1 MLLSVIDLIAF
12 LCLAVQFVIA
22 GYFLY
27 LVYWSIELPPA
38 DGTVPAL
45 PDELPRV
52 LVQIPVYN
60 EPLVIDRVLG
70 AAAALDW
77 PRDRLVVQ
85 LLDDSTDITSDIAV
99 HAVARLRRDGVDVAH
114 IRRDDRSGFKA
125 GALAEGLKLCD
136 APYVAVFDA
145 DFVPEPGWLRGAMAA
160 LLAEPRAA
168 FVQTRI
174 EWGNGEKNW
183 LTRAQRLMQDAH
195 FAVEQDIR
203 ARRGVPFQ
211 FNGTGG
217 IWRRAAVEEAGGWSH
232 DTLSED
238 LDLVLRTS
246 LKGWHGVFLMEP
258 HVVGELPA
266 KLDDFSAQQSRWS
279 KGFMQVARK
288 LLGPIWR
295 SEWSDEAKFM
305 TTVALGQQLIFPV
318 LAVGIVALVAVGDRP
333 WLFAGLLPLPAV
345 AVVHRHAGGAVRH
358 DLRRLAPAE
367 ARRPGALPR
376 HGGQRAGADR
386 LSCRRQRRPD
396 RRRRVRAQ
404 DRVQPHAQGGD
415 VMAIVATLALL
426 LAAIFAVCCV
436 LLAAFV
442 GSLLYMVILHHRL
455 KERGLRRE
463 EELLATP
470 LPHDAELPHV
480 VVQIPSFNEGGVLR
494 RGIEAAAALDWPR
507 DKLHIQVLDDSTD
520 ETAELA
526 RTVVAEL
533 KAQGLR
539 HRGPA
544 AHRPLGLQ
552 GRRPA

>member
-1 MLLSVIDLIAF
+1 MLLAVIDLIAF

-27 LVYWSIELPPA
+27 LVYWSFELPPA
-38 DGTVPAL
+38 DAGLPGL

-203 ARRGVPFQ
+203 ARRGMPFQ

-238 LDLVLRTS
+238 LDLVLRTH
-246 LKGWHGVFLMEP
+246 LAGWGGVFLMEP
-258 HVVGELPA
+258 HVVGELPQE
-266 KLDDFSAQQSRWS
+266 LGDFGVQQSRWS
-279 KGFMQVARK
+279 KGFIQVARK
-288 LLGPIWR
+288 LLPAIW
-295 SEWSDEAKFM
+295 SSGWSGEAKLT
-305 TTVALGQQLIFPV
+305 TTVALGQQLVFPC
-318 LAVGIVALVAVGDRP
+318 LALGIVGLVVSLLGHGHLLAIFRVLL
-333 WLFAGLLPLPAV
+333 WLWLIGML
-345 AVVHRHAGGAVRH
+345 VVLFGMTWGAY
-358 DLRRLAPAE
+358 RRLARGDLARYLITAASVPALVVYL
-367 ARRPGALPR
+367 AWAN
-376 HGGQRAGADR
+376 AGA
-386 LSCRRQRRPD
+386 
-396 RRRRVRAQ
+396 
-404 DRVQPHAQGGD
+404 
-415 VMAIVATLALL
+415 IVGAGFGRKTV
-426 LAAIFAVCCV
+426 FT
-436 LLAAFV
+436 
-442 GSLLYMVILHHRL
+442 R
-455 KERGLRRE
+455 
-463 EELLATP
+463 TP
-470 LPHDAELPHV
+470 KTGA
-480 VVQIPSFNEGGVLR
+480 
-494 RGIEAAAALDWPR
+494 
-507 DKLHIQVLDDSTD
+507 
-520 ETAELA
+520 
-526 RTVVAEL
+526 
-533 KAQGLR
+533 
-539 HRGPA
+539 
-544 AHRPLGLQ
+544 
-552 GRRPA
+552 